1 MAATPIPSL
10 VELLA
15 ATVARCGNEPA
26 LASIGD
32 TDLAWWTWNDLAR
45 HVEQQATS
53 LKEFGVA
60 PGDRIVQVGPNS
72 VEWIVNDLAMLSIGA
87 VHVPLHTSL
96 PESQQQE
103 QIDHSGAKWL
113 VGPEGRMERL
123 PVTSSVELSSPEGL
137 ATILYTSGTTG
148 YPRGVMLSHANLAA
162 NAIATGDAFES
173 NAQELRLLV
182 LPLSHIYART
192 CDLYCWVYRG
202 SRLVVGRGRDH
213 FLDDCQRV
221 RPTVI
226 NAVPYLYQK
235 LVDMTA
241 GSPSKL
247 LRELLGGSIRQ
258 CFCGGAALAPGLML
272 RFREEGIPLLPGYGL
287 TETSPVVTVS
297 TIEDHAPGTV
307 GRVLPNVD
315 VRLGED
321 GEIMMRGASVMLG
334 YWRDADATAAVMRD
348 GWFHSGD
355 LGEWDQAG
363 RLKIVGRKKELIALS
378 TGKKVSPSEVESL
391 LTSSPLIEQAMVVGE
406 GQSHIAALIV
416 PNPAAFRR
424 EIKRHRLWVW
434 SKRRA
439 VTHPKVVE
447 IYRQEIARVLVD
459 LPASHQVRDFVIV
472 TRGFSIERGEL
483 TAKLSLRRSVIES
496 ALARELQ
503 SLFPSS

>member
-1 MAATPIPSL
+1 MATTTLPSL
-10 VELLA
+10 SGLLA
-15 ATVARCGNEPA
+15 ATVERYGHQPA
-26 LASIGD
+26 LTSVSETG
-32 TDLAWWTWNDLAR
+32 LEWWTWSDLASKVDDQAAKLR
-45 HVEQQATS
+45 QLGVE
-53 LKEFGVA
+53 
-60 PGDRIVQVGPNS
+60 PGDRVVQVGPNS
-72 VEWIVNDLAMLSIGA
+72 VEWVVNDLALLAIDG

-96 PESQQQE
+96 PEVQQQE
-103 QIDHSGAKWL
+103 QIEHSGARWL
-113 VGPEGRMERL
+113 LGPQGRAERL
-123 PVTSSVELSSPEGL
+123 PESPNSSLPSPEGL

-148 YPRGVMLSHANLAA
+148 HPRGVMLSHANLAA
-162 NAIATGDAFES
+162 NAVATCDAFD
-173 NAQELRLLV
+173 NDTQELRLLV

-202 SRLVVGRGRDH
+202 SRLVVGRGRAH

-235 LVDMTA
+235 LVDGA
-241 GSPSKL
+241 SASPGGS
-247 LRELLGGSIRQ
+247 LRELLGGHIRQ
-258 CFCGGAALAPGLML
+258 CFSGGAALAPALML

-297 TIEDHAPGTV
+297 TIADHAPGTV
-307 GRVLPNVD
+307 GRVLSNVE
-315 VRLGED
+315 VQLAED
-321 GEIMMRGASVMLG
+321 GEIVMRGPSVMLG
-334 YWRDADATAAVMRD
+334 YWRDPKATAAVMDD

-355 LGEWDQAG
+355 LGEWDEAG

-391 LTSSPLIEQAMVVGE
+391 LTSSPMIEQAMVMGD
-406 GQSHIAALIV
+406 GQSHIAALVV
-416 PNPAAFRR
+416 PNPTALRA

-447 IYRQEIARVLVD
+447 IYRQEIARVLAD
-459 LPASHQVRDFVIV
+459 QPTSHQIREFAIL

-483 TAKLSLRRSVIES
+483 TAKLSLRRNIIES
-496 ALARELQ
+496 TFANELHR
-503 SLFPSS
+503 LFT